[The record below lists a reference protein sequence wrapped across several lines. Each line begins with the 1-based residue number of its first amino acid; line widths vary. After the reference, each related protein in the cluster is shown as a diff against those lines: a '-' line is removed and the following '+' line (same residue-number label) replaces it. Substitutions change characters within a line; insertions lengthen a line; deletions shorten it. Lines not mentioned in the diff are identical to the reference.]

1 MMRQVKGGSGG
12 HSQSTLTVHFGLGQ
26 ARMADVVEIDWLS
39 GLRTRWRRQEANRR
53 IEVIEGQACRS
64 GDLAGC
70 SEVDAGR

>member
-1 MMRQVKGGSGG
+1 M
-12 HSQSTLTVHFGLGQ
+12 
-26 ARMADVVEIDWLS
+26 EIDWLS